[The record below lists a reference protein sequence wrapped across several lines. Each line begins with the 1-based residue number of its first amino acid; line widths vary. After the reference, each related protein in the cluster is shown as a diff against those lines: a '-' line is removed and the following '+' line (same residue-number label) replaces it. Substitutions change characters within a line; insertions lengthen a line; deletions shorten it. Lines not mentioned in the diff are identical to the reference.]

1 MGTAAG
7 GGRCT
12 RRMAAVACVR
22 LWCGRRPL
30 GLRAEGGRREPGCG
44 GAPRTR
50 GERPGRSAVGRVVG
64 QYAVVSVVTDVRCG
78 AWRRRWTANPE
89 GRRGPARPSSGEA
102 DAERRNAE
110 CRQVLPSPGRLRRTR
125 PASRGGGVLSAA
137 RSSTGAACS
146 ATAVSYDVR
155 TAARWGGSVIRR
167 RWSEPPAVG
176 DLRACESPPLP
187 GAVLAR
193 AEVGVAQSRRAARAV
208 SSTVGAGRLKGSL
221 ASSAAMPQVLLTP
234 E

>member
-1 MGTAAG
+1 MHEL
-7 GGRCT
+7 
-12 RRMAAVACVR
+12 V
-22 LWCGRRPL
+22 
-30 GLRAEGGRREPGCG
+30 
-44 GAPRTR
+44 
-50 GERPGRSAVGRVVG
+50 
-64 QYAVVSVVTDVRCG
+64 
-78 AWRRRWTANPE
+78 
-89 GRRGPARPSSGEA
+89 
-102 DAERRNAE
+102 
-110 CRQVLPSPGRLRRTR
+110 
-125 PASRGGGVLSAA
+125 SAA

-176 DLRACESPPLP
+176 DLRACDPPLP